1 MRLFI
6 EKLISGGDGLAIGE
20 DGKKVFFARTLPGEV
35 VDVTID
41 QIKGGYNLATVDAL
55 LEASGHRIQPACPYW
70 DICGGCDFQY
80 ADAAFQAVC
89 KQEIVLDN
97 LSRLGGLELGSF
109 HLEPTV
115 TGPAWNYR
123 NRVRFHV
130 DLPNKQVGFLQ
141 RKSSSLVRIE
151 GCPILTEGLNALL
164 ADPKPLFE
172 AARKVMFANKAR
184 KGGYLEVPAIAS
196 DADVS
201 LLDKEIS
208 LRVGGKHFFVT
219 SEVFFQSNK
228 YLTASLGEYVA
239 SQAIG
244 DTVMDLYSGVGTF
257 SAFLAKKG
265 RRLIAVER
273 QGQCLQLAKKH
284 LDACEFFTDAVEVW
298 AKRQSIQVDTVV
310 VDPPRTGLDESVPS
324 LIASFKPERVVYVSC
339 NSVTL
344 ARDLQRFACEGYT
357 TTVVRV
363 FDLYPQTFHHEAVA
377 VLDRRENRE

>member
-20 DGKKVFFARTLPGEV
+20 DGKKVFVARTLPGEV

-172 AARKVMFANKAR
+172 AARKAMFANKAR

>member
-20 DGKKVFFARTLPGEV
+20 DGKKVFVARTLPGEV

-141 RKSSSLVRIE
+141 RKSSSLVRIDS
-151 GCPILTEGLNALL
+151 CPILTEGLNALL

-172 AARKVMFANKAR
+172 AARKAMFANKAR

-219 SEVFFQSNK
+219 SEIFFQSNK

-244 DTVMDLYSGVGTF
+244 NTVMDLYSGVGTF
-257 SAFLAKKG
+257 SVFLAKKG

-284 LDACEFFTDAVEVW
+284 LDACEFFTDSVEVW
-298 AKRQSIQVDTVV
+298 AKRQCIKVDTVV